1 MSFAAKITDRLTAW
15 AKAHPRWTALL
26 LGVLSALGFAPLSLW
41 PLALLAMGAFMALIA
56 ASDSTKTAAKLGWIF
71 GIGHFTVG
79 SGWIA
84 AAFRYQ
90 ESLPVWLGWL
100 VVPLIGV
107 YLGIYPAIAAA
118 VARRI
123 GNPERIWRF
132 TAIFAGCWILTEILR
147 SWMFTG
153 YAWNPFGVI
162 LLGPFDRPGLAAV
175 SPWLGTYALSG
186 VTVFV
191 AGALMVLTVQRH
203 LIPLGITAILLV
215 AGMYIPAGEAK
226 QGTVPFT
233 LVQPDFRQG
242 DLNNP
247 ATFETQFRNIVTL
260 SLPRDPAQERLV
272 IWPESSLPD
281 YLREGYPQVYYDRMT
296 AGGDPAFARERIARA
311 IGPRSTVLAGVVDLE
326 IVDGRAAGARN
337 AVTVINGQG
346 EIIGGY
352 AKAHLVPFG
361 EYLAMRWLLEPL
373 GATRFV
379 DGTIDFWPGPGPQ
392 TLDLGSL
399 GRVGPQIC
407 YEIIFSGQI
416 VDQDNRPD
424 FIFNPSNDG
433 WYGSFGPPQHLAQSR
448 LRAIEEG
455 LPVLR
460 STTTGISAVIDARG
474 VVRAHIGMHR
484 ADRIDGFIP
493 PARAPT
499 LFSRLG
505 NTLPLG
511 VAFFF
516 ILIATVAPRRRQG

>member
-1 MSFAAKITDRLTAW
+1 MSFAASITDR
-15 AKAHPRWTALL
+15 AKAHPRWTALI
-26 LGVLSALGFAPLSLW
+26 LGVLSALGFAPLSIW
-41 PLALLAMGAFMALIA
+41 PLSLLAMGAFIALVI
-56 ASDSTKTAAKLGWIF
+56 ASDSAKSAAKLGWIF

-79 SGWIA
+79 SAWIA
-84 AAFRYQ
+84 GAFRYQ
-90 ESLPVWLGWL
+90 ESLPVWLGWA

-118 VARRI
+118 LARRI
-123 GNPERIWRF
+123 GDPERIWRF
-132 TAIFAGCWILTEILR
+132 TAIFAGLWIVTEMLR

-153 YAWNPFGVI
+153 YAWNPFGII

-175 SPWLGTYALSG
+175 LPWLGTYALSG

-191 AGALMVLTVQRH
+191 AGALMVLTVQRRFGP
-203 LIPLGITAILLV
+203 LAIPAVLLAV
-215 AGMYIPAGEAK
+215 GVYVPAGEAD
-226 QGTVPFT
+226 QGTVQFT
-233 LVQPDFRQG
+233 LVQPDVRQ
-242 DLNNP
+242 DNLNNA
-247 ATFETQFRNIVTL
+247 ATFETQFRNIATL

-281 YLREGYPQVYYDRMT
+281 YLRGGYPQIYYDRMT
-296 AGGDPAFARERIARA
+296 AGGDPILARRRIARA

-337 AVTVINGQG
+337 AVTAINGEG
-346 EIIGGY
+346 EIVGGY
-352 AKAHLVPFG
+352 SKAHLVPFG

-373 GATRFV
+373 GAERFV

-407 YEIIFSGQI
+407 YEIIFSGQV
-416 VDQDNRPD
+416 VDQNDRPD
-424 FIFNPSNDG
+424 FIYNPSNDG
-433 WYGSFGPPQHLAQSR
+433 WFGSFGPPQHLAQAR
-448 LRAIEEG
+448 MRAIEEG

-474 VVRAHIGMHR
+474 VVRQHIGSHR
-484 ADRIDGFIP
+484 ADRIDGLIP
-493 PARAPT
+493 PAHAPT

-505 NTLPLG
+505 NYLPLG
-511 VAFFF
+511 LAFLV
-516 ILIATVAPRRRQG
+516 ILIAVVAPRRRQG